1 VEVAKPPIYGGKME
15 EVSAFINV
23 ACLYL
28 SMKMTGETEA
38 TKMAWVLSY
47 VQGEVA
53 EVWKDNLLDELSK
66 GESEVEIVEELFKK
80 MRNEFRETGEEE
92 KKVEQ
97 LRTIEQGD
105 RI

>member
-1 VEVAKPPIYGGKME
+1 M
-15 EVSAFINV
+15 
-23 ACLYL
+23 
-28 SMKMTGETEA
+28 
-38 TKMAWVLSY
+38 
-47 VQGEVA
+47 A

-97 LRTIEQGD
+97 LRTIEQGG
-105 RI
+105 RTLS